1 MNRNF
6 LYLCTSLALL
16 LAGCTGSEEPAAGR
30 QPSAG
35 DVTLTLNLDTRQD
48 NADGSTGSITYPVK
62 DENGNLIGTQHA
74 ETVYL
79 YIFIGEGTGAQY
91 VACED
96 VGWKEYFAQDDG
108 NLPGHTA
115 QMTYTLKYKG
125 FQIGQAYTFLAVGFS
140 GEAETAFGFPEALG
154 EKTTLGNAL
163 AALASGQASSV
174 IRTSEIYVG
183 TEPFVPTGND
193 TDTTI
198 ELWRRVAGV
207 MGFFSNVPSAIN
219 GTSVAAVRLSL
230 YTRQNTQMPLVERQ
244 QSPEFLDY
252 IESPATDADGQVLF
266 SIPLTAGGFGAGKEV
281 SGGAYVLPA
290 AAPPGLED
298 YTLCIEAVDEGG
310 AVLRS
315 WRAKLPDGDDLD
327 EGDTGGG
334 TGIIDTESA
343 FRFPI
348 VANHFY
354 AIGSP
359 DSYVDLQGSGLD
371 VTITIDPTWAGEE
384 DLEITE
390 QS

>member
-1 MNRNF
+1 MNRKF
-6 LYLCTSLALL
+6 LYLGTSLALL

-96 VGWKEYFAQDDG
+96 VGWKEYFEATG
-108 NLPGHTA
+108 SLPEHTA

-252 IESPATDADGQVLF
+252 IESPAADADGRVLF
-266 SIPLTAGGFGAGKEV
+266 SIPLTAGDFGADKEV

-298 YTLCIEAVDEGG
+298 YTLRIEAVDEGG

-384 DLEITE
+384 DLEIKE